1 MTSSAGRLQPDRR
14 TEIVTAQT
22 LVTLSGIGLG
32 DVKRLNTKT
41 SRNPSGQLKLL
52 RDVNG
57 TGDYSGSRSS
67 IAKQNDVSGDGLI
80 GNYRGDGQRGNGPS
94 GVLTGDQSGNGSNQ
108 ILSNGL
114 K

>member
-32 DVKRLNTKT
+32 DVKRLNTKKR
-41 SRNPSGQLKLL
+41 RNQSGH
-52 RDVNG
+52 VNG